1 MICPYCGKNIPDGVN
16 TCPLCGKSTEFS
28 DRFFHIP
35 EPSPLTRPISS
46 KKPEGN
52 KNNNSSDPNVMP
64 TMNRLLEI
72 GERIFTEHQQIE
84 GALQKGNKD
93 IGRKLNRSYLIHGII
108 SIVAILLI
116 LVSSLVSLHATKREV
131 KNIGLQLNSLASELA
146 AHNAANTVPEE
157 PNVPAVPDKS
167 EKPAEGNLSWP
178 TPTFKPGL
186 SGKLPTP
193 PEDTQN
199 PVIGVSA
206 EGVEA
211 E

>member
-1 MICPYCGKNIPDGVN
+1 MICPYCGKNISDGVN
-16 TCPLCGKSTEFS
+16 PCPLCGKSTEFS

-35 EPSPLTRPISS
+35 EQSPLTRPNPS

-52 KNNNSSDPNVMP
+52 NHNNSSDPYVMP

-72 GERIFTEHQQIE
+72 GERMITEHQQIE

-93 IGRKLNRSYLIHGII
+93 IGRKLERSYLIHGII

-116 LVSSLVSLHATKREV
+116 LVFSLVNLHATKREV
-131 KNIGLQLNSLASELA
+131 KNLSLQLNTLVTELS
-146 AHNAANTVPEE
+146 AHNTANTVPEE
-157 PNVPAVPDKS
+157 SIVPTAPDKS
-167 EKPAEGNLSWP
+167 EKPTDEYLSWP

-186 SGKLPTP
+186 SGIAPTP
-193 PEDTQN
+193 PENTQN
-199 PVIGVSA
+199 SGIGISG

-211 E
+211 K